1 MSALPKTEEVQPL
14 PGPGSVPDH
23 PEISFVVPAHNEA
36 ANLPFLASRLLALAR
51 KLAFTCEII
60 LVDDGSRDGTAAVAS
75 AFVGRIPL
83 RLVRLSRNFGKEQ
96 AVTAGIDVASGDAI
110 IIVDADLQH
119 PVELAEEF
127 IRLWKE
133 GYEMVYGVRIDRRD
147 ESGLKRGASRLF
159 YRLLGR
165 MSSVLIPPDVTDFRL
180 LDRKVA
186 DALRALPE
194 NNRFMKGLFH
204 WVGFRSVAVPF
215 HPLPRH
221 SGSSS
226 FSFVRLLQLGI
237 TGLTSFSHVPLRLAG
252 AVGGLISACSL
263 LYAAWIFCHTLYAGS
278 NVPGWAT
285 LTVGVL
291 FLGGVQLLFIGILGE
306 YVGRI
311 FEEVKGRPNYIVA
324 EDSGPCR
331 WMDTPESPT
340 P

>member
-1 MSALPKTEEVQPL
+1 MSALPKTEEIQPL
-14 PGPGSVPDH
+14 PGPVGVPAR

-36 ANLPFLASRLLALAR
+36 ANLPFLASSLLALAR
-51 KLAFTCEII
+51 KLAFTFEII
-60 LVDDGSRDGTAAVAS
+60 LVDDGSRDDTAGVA
-75 AFVGRIPL
+75 AGFVGRIPL

-110 IIVDADLQH
+110 VIVDADLQH
-119 PVELAEEF
+119 PVELVGEF

-133 GYEMVYGVRIDRRD
+133 GYEMIYGVRIDRRE
-147 ESGLKRGASRLF
+147 ESGLKRGASHLF
-159 YRLLGR
+159 YRLLGK
-165 MSSVLIPPDVTDFRL
+165 MSSVFIPPDATDFRL

-204 WVGFRSVAVPF
+204 WVGFKSVAVPF
-215 HPLPRH
+215 HPLPRR

-226 FSFVRLLQLGI
+226 FNFARLLQLGI

-252 AVGGLISACSL
+252 AAGGLISTCAL
-263 LYAAWIFCHTLYAGS
+263 LYAAWIFCRTLYAGS
-278 NVPGWAT
+278 DVPGWAT
-285 LTVGVL
+285 LTVGVM

-331 WMDTPESPT
+331 GLDNPESVSP
-340 P
+340 